1 MHNRLRLFIY
11 IINKTLIYLSLAVSA
26 YFLVMLLL
34 NFDEY
39 LFWLGRLIASL
50 ILYFVFKILF
60 IIRKSRI
67 PVAGLDYK

>member
-67 PVAGLDYK
+67 PAAGLDYK